1 MHLVK
6 LLILVPVVGCITETT
21 QPTTTVTAHW
31 TLGTLA
37 TGRTIDCPTSVPIAR
52 LVAQPVDGGAP
63 TETEFACADDLGVS
77 AALAPAPYVLVL
89 QLLGADGTLY
99 AQSTPR
105 TIDLTDGNDAS
116 LDVTILD
123 DAGYAQVAWTLADA
137 ATGAPLTCV
146 AAMIDHVVV
155 TSTGAAGAFVD
166 VFPCDAHAGLTNAL
180 PTGAYAIAV
189 TGERANQRIGIAAAL
204 ASRQIDANNRVTDV
218 GSVQVQVAVP

>member
-1 MHLVK
+1 
-6 LLILVPVVGCITETT
+6 
-21 QPTTTVTAHW
+21 
-31 TLGTLA
+31 
-37 TGRTIDCPTSVPIAR
+37 VPIAR
-52 LVAQPVDGGAP
+52 LVAQPVDGGEP
-63 TETEFACADDLGVS
+63 SQTDFPCAAGVGVS
-77 AALAPAPYVLVL
+77 AALAPAPYALAV

-99 AQSTPR
+99 AASTPR
-105 TIDLTDGNDAS
+105 TIDLTDGNDEP

-137 ATGAPLTCV
+137 TSGAPLTCV

-155 TSTGAAGAFVD
+155 TSTGAAGAFAD
-166 VFPCDAHAGLTNAL
+166 VFPCEAHAGLTNAL